1 MHARRIRP
9 ECSGLVAAAA
19 GAFLLK
25 LVTWMLVKLLLLRLA
40 TPHRAPAAAEPDEE
54 VGRWAGAALGR
65 AFSFIQ
71 ILPFIIIL

>member
-1 MHARRIRP
+1 M
-9 ECSGLVAAAA
+9 AAAA

-40 TPHRAPAAAEPDEE
+40 TPHRAPAAAAPDAEPDEE
-54 VGRWAGAALGR
+54 VGRWAGALLGR

>member
-1 MHARRIRP
+1 M
-9 ECSGLVAAAA
+9 AAAA

-40 TPHRAPAAAEPDEE
+40 TRHRAPAAAAAAPDEE
-54 VGRWAGAALGR
+54 VGRWAGALLGR

>member
-40 TPHRAPAAAEPDEE
+40 TRHRAPAAAAPDAEPDEE
-54 VGRWAGAALGR
+54 VGRWAH
-65 AFSFIQ
+65 
-71 ILPFIIIL
+71 